1 MISPAAALHLQDN
14 KLDKS
19 KIGVQPGERG
29 YIKGGDGKEKYIDE
43 IDKEIDKKEKE
54 QIPNEPL
61 GRMQILYKLGFF
73 IKVIDLQR
81 TSFLDNL
88 KTTIELL
95 ELQANKFGLADDV
108 SKEYLECI
116 KFYKA
121 NVREKF
127 KSFLLNA
134 YNIPDKELLHK
145 IFELEKE
152 NQGLEKDKL
161 EELIKDLIKKHDSDE
176 KDNWL

>member
-1 MISPAAALHLQDN
+1 MISSKVAAQLQN
-14 KLDKS
+14 GRS
-19 KIGVQPGERG
+19 SMGKIGAQPGERG

-43 IDKEIDKKEKE
+43 IGREIDEKKK
-54 QIPNEPL
+54 IPNCPL
-61 GRMQILYKLGFF
+61 DRWRVLSMLGLF
-73 IKVIDLQR
+73 IKIIDLQR

-95 ELQANKFGLADDV
+95 ELQASEFGLDDDV

-127 KSFLLNA
+127 KTFLLNA

-161 EELIKDLIKKHDSDE
+161 EELIKDLIKKHDNSDK
-176 KDNWL
+176 KDDWL

>member
-1 MISPAAALHLQDN
+1 MLSIFV
-14 KLDKS
+14 KLM
-19 KIGVQPGERG
+19 E
-29 YIKGGDGKEKYIDE
+29 
-43 IDKEIDKKEKE
+43 
-54 QIPNEPL
+54 
-61 GRMQILYKLGFF
+61 
-73 IKVIDLQR
+73 LQR

-88 KTTIELL
+88 KNTIELL
-95 ELQANKFGLADDV
+95 ELQANKFGLDDDV

-127 KSFLLNA
+127 KTFLLNA

-161 EELIKDLIKKHDSDE
+161 EELIKDLIKKHDNNNK
-176 KDNWL
+176 KDDWF

>member
-1 MISPAAALHLQDN
+1 MISSKAAAQLQSG
-14 KLDKS
+14 KS
-19 KIGVQPGERG
+19 GMGKIGIQPGERG

-43 IDKEIDKKEKE
+43 IGKDIDEKNK
-54 QIPNEPL
+54 IPNCPL
-61 GRMQILYKLGFF
+61 DRWRVLSMLGVF
-73 IKVIDLQR
+73 IKLTELQC
-81 TSFLDNL
+81 TSFIDNL
-88 KTTIELL
+88 KNTIELL
-95 ELQANKFGLADDV
+95 ELQANEFGLDDDV
-108 SKEYLECI
+108 SKEYFECI

-127 KSFLLNA
+127 KTFLLNA

-161 EELIKDLIKKHDSDE
+161 EELIKDLIKKHDSNKKDE
-176 KDNWL
+176 WF